1 MDKSQAQGAFEG
13 ESKEESMQRGI
24 SAKHLAFAVAALA
37 ILLFSLSALQAQRR
51 FFGLF
56 NDSEERQSVIEQ
68 SEFVF
73 ARVQFGSG
81 RRRFG
86 GYGGWAHDYPDAEEH
101 ILQVANEVTL
111 INANK
116 LSYVIVRLDSEEV
129 FRYPFLY
136 FSEVG
141 EMNLSEAEVIGLRE
155 YFNRGGFAMIDDFD
169 SQWSLDWFQSQMRR
183 VFPDRTFVELTID
196 HPIFH
201 TYYEIPT
208 LDLESP
214 YNYGAPARFY
224 GYYDEQGRL
233 LMIINH
239 NNDIGDF
246 WEWIDRPMFPL
257 QPSTEALRLGINY
270 FIFSLTH

>member
-1 MDKSQAQGAFEG
+1 MDQSQARAEPKRRWVF
-13 ESKEESMQRGI
+13 
-24 SAKHLAFAVAALA
+24 AKHIAVAAA
-37 ILLFSLSALQAQRR
+37 VVLLIVSLSPLEAQRR

-56 NDSEERQSVIEQ
+56 NDSDERQQAIEA

-81 RRRFG
+81 RRGFG

-101 ILQVANEVTL
+101 ILQVANEATV
-111 INANK
+111 INSQKMA
-116 LSYVIVRLDSEEV
+116 YVIVRLDSEEI
-129 FRYPFLY
+129 FRYPFIY

-141 EMNLSEAEVIGLRE
+141 EMNLSEAEVIGMRE

-169 SQWSLDWFQSQMRR
+169 NQWALDIFQAQMRR
-183 VFPDRTFVELTID
+183 VFPDRSFVPMTID

-201 TYYEIPT
+201 TFYEIPT

-214 YNYGAPARFY
+214 YDYGQPAKFY
-224 GYYDEQGRL
+224 GYYDDKGRL

-270 FIFSLTH
+270 FIYAMTH

>member
-1 MDKSQAQGAFEG
+1 VRKGAKG
-13 ESKEESMQRGI
+13 TVMKLRG
-24 SAKHLAFAVAALA
+24 SARQFA
-37 ILLFSLSALQAQRR
+37 ILAGAAAILVLSLATLQAQRR
-51 FFGLF
+51 FRGMFD
-56 NDSEERQSVIEQ
+56 DSEAARATAIQQ

-81 RRRFG
+81 RGGFG

-101 ILQVANEVTL
+101 ILQISNEATSVNL
-111 INANK
+111 QKMA
-116 LSYVIVRLDSEEV
+116 YVIVRLDQEEI

-141 EMNLSEAEVIGLRE
+141 EMNLSEQEVLGFRE
-155 YFNRGGFAMIDDFD
+155 YLNRGGFAMIDDFD
-169 SQWSLDWFQSQMRR
+169 NQRSLDWFQSQMRR

-201 TYYEIPT
+201 TFYEIPT
-208 LDLESP
+208 LNLEAP
-214 YNYGAPARFY
+214 FDYGAPPRFY
-224 GYYDEQGRL
+224 GYYDDKGRL

-246 WEWIDRPMFPL
+246 WEWIDRPMYPL

-270 FIFSLTH
+270 IIFSMTH

>member
-1 MDKSQAQGAFEG
+1 VAVERSPIQKGAARDSSHEPKTS
-13 ESKEESMQRGI
+13 EPIAHVPARQRGFGRRMI
-24 SAKHLAFAVAALA
+24 AIAALA
-37 ILLFSLSALQAQRR
+37 AVVLLSFGSLQAQRR

-56 NDSEERQSVIEQ
+56 NDSAERQQAIEQ

-81 RRRFG
+81 RRGFG

-101 ILQVANEVTL
+101 ILQVANEATTL
-111 INANK
+111 NVQK
-116 LSYVIVRLDSEEV
+116 MSYVIVRLDSPEI
-129 FRYPFLY
+129 FRYPFIY

-141 EMNLSEAEVIGLRE
+141 EMNLSAEEVTGMRE

-183 VFPDRTFVELTID
+183 VFPERNFVDLTID

-201 TYYEIPT
+201 TFYEIPT

-214 YNYGAPARFY
+214 YDYGAKPRFY
-224 GYYDEQGRL
+224 GYYDEKGRL
-233 LMIINH
+233 LMIIK
-239 NNDIGDF
+239 I
-246 WEWIDRPMFPL
+246 
-257 QPSTEALRLGINY
+257 
-270 FIFSLTH
+270 